1 MRNLIFI
8 LILLL
13 TVSCSPPEKEPKGSD
28 LVSGVDKKYTIV
40 TIVKIDGIAWFS
52 RMREGV
58 QKFAEETGHNSFLTG
73 PPEAKGQLQIEFIEK
88 AIRDKVDAIC
98 IVPFDLE
105 AIEPVLKK
113 AREKGIVV
121 IAHEASNTRNAD
133 YIIEAFSNE
142 EYGAHFMDLLAKN
155 MNYKGEYVAFIGNKG
170 STTHIEWMTAA
181 ANRQKEKYPEISLY
195 GNWLESSDD
204 HAITY
209 SLFMENLKE
218 NPNINGVLGGPAST
232 PAGVGLAVEQ
242 LGKAHDIAVVSTS
255 LVSVCAPYLENGSV
269 DVISYWDPA
278 QAGYVMNL
286 MAVMALEQMEIK
298 DGMDLFVH
306 GYNNIAADKENK
318 KLFYGSA
325 WQDVTKENMNEH
337 AF

>member
-1 MRNLIFI
+1 MRKLIFI
-8 LILLL
+8 LVLLF
-13 TVSCSPPEKEPKGSD
+13 TISCSPSEKERKGSD
-28 LVSGVDKKYTIV
+28 LISGVDKKYNIV

-58 QKFAEETGHNSFLTG
+58 QRFAHETGHNSSLIG
-73 PPEAKGQLQIEFIEK
+73 PPEAKGQLQIELIEK
-88 AIRDKVDAIC
+88 AIRDNVDAIC
-98 IVPFDLE
+98 IVPFDLD
-105 AIEPVLKK
+105 AIEPALKK
-113 AREKGIVV
+113 AREKGIVIIV
-121 IAHEASNTRNAD
+121 HEASNAKNAD
-133 YIIEAFSNE
+133 YIIEAFRNDQ
-142 EYGAHFMDLLAKN
+142 YGAHLMDHLAKK
-155 MNYKGEYVAFIGNKG
+155 MNYKGEYIAFIGSKG

-204 HAITY
+204 HAISY
-209 SLFMENLKE
+209 SLLLESLKT

-232 PAGVGLAVEQ
+232 TAGVGLAVEQ
-242 LGKAHDIAVVSTS
+242 LDKANDIAVVSTS

-269 DVISYWDPA
+269 DLISYWDPA

-286 MAVMALEQMEIK
+286 MAVMALENMVIEE
-298 DGMDLFVH
+298 GMNLFVP
-306 GYNNIAADKENK
+306 GYESISADKANN
-318 KLFYGSA
+318 KLFYGTA